1 MILFLRDEN
10 NDTIVDIECF
20 IDSDADDDTKFIELH
35 SSVDIHNYSKYLL
48 NNLDN
53 SSEIIRI
60 FDYISELRGWLWERF
75 FMGATNDPEKYDEV
89 IEILRKFLKET
100 AEKFKL
106 GYVED

>member
-10 NDTIVDIECF
+10 NDTIADIECF
-20 IDSDADDDTKFIELH
+20 VKTEDDNSFVELH

-75 FMGATNDPEKYDEV
+75 FMGETNDPEKYDEV

-100 AEKFKL
+100 AEKFNL

>member
-20 IDSDADDDTKFIELH
+20 IETEDDKRFIELH

-75 FMGATNDPEKYDEV
+75 FMGAKNDPEKYDEV
-89 IEILRKFLKET
+89 IEILRKLLKGI
-100 AEKFKL
+100 AEKYNL
-106 GYVED
+106 SYVED